1 MRHLMRFGVTVLAA
15 VGIAA
20 VMICVARA
28 EEVTGAPAATSTT
41 QQVFGA
47 TGAVSGRRVESVLSN
62 PRAAVTAAK
71 PGTGW
76 LLHSG
81 TPQRDTCDNADA
93 TYGLRVL
100 CVGW

>member
-1 MRHLMRFGVTVLAA
+1 MRHLMRFGVTVLAVA
-15 VGIAA
+15 GITA
-20 VMICVARA
+20 VMVRVARA
-28 EEVTGAPAATSTT
+28 EDTAAPAATSAT
-41 QQVFGA
+41 QQVFGT
-47 TGAVSGRRVESVLSN
+47 TGGVSGRRVESVLSN

-81 TPQRDTCDNADA
+81 TPQRDQCDNADA
-93 TYGLRVL
+93 TYGLRVM